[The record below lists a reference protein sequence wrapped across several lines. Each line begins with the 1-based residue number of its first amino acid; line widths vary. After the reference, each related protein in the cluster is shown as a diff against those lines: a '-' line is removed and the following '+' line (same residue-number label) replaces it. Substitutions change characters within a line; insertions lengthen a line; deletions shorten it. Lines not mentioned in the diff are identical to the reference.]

1 MAKETVVTVYSFR
14 ELHTGY
20 ESPSVSRF
28 KTTLEKIRTEFGG
41 DPIEG
46 TAQLV
51 SVEDLD
57 ADGRY
62 CRVATGWSELS

>member
-1 MAKETVVTVYSFR
+1 MAKETLVTVYSFR

-28 KTTLEKIRTEFGG
+28 KTTLEKIRRVYEG

-46 TAQLV
+46 TAEQV
-51 SVEDLD
+51 SIEDLD
-57 ADGRY
+57 DAGRY
-62 CRVATGWSELS
+62 CRVATGWSDLS